1 MGLRDLRTKIQR
13 VRRTLVVADG
23 DGTARL
29 PKDRENLGDGW
40 NRSKYDPVSFGALL
54 GSRGYR
60 VRVRNIEQLLM
71 RLPED
76 GETVFAGVTNVSE

>member
-13 VRRTLVVADG
+13 VRRTLLVAEG
-23 DGTARL
+23 DGTERL
-29 PKDRENLGDGW
+29 PKTREVLEDGW
-40 NRSKYDPVSFGALL
+40 NRATFDPVSFGALL
-54 GSRGYR
+54 GSRGYK

-76 GETVFAGVTNVSE
+76 GETVFAGVTNAAE